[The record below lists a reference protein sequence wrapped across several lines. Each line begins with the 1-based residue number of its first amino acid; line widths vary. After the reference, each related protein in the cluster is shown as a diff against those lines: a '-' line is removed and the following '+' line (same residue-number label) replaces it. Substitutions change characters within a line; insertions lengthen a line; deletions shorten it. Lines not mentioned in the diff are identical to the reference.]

1 MHFQWFPFRILHPQI
16 FQGSIL
22 GPLFFLLYI
31 NDLPNCLSYSE
42 PRMYVDDTHL
52 TYWSGN
58 IHFIQSSL
66 NEDLLNISLWLTA
79 NKLTLNMTKTEFMLI
94 GWRRQKLDNLPS
106 LPSLN
111 VNNIP
116 IKHSQCFK
124 SFGVLID
131 KNLTWENH
139 DDALSKEIAYLRNQD
154 CKLHKWTACAVH
166 LPDLWINKFWPLRYS
181 FATHLINPVY
191 HDCSMKKQPISTAVV
206 LEFRELL

>member
-1 MHFQWFPFRILHPQI
+1 MVLRNALSVVPFQKVAPSHFPGINI
-16 FQGSIL
+16 
-22 GPLFFLLYI
+22 FLLYI

-66 NEDLLNISLWLTA
+66 DKDLLNMSHWLTA

-94 GWRRQKLDNLPS
+94 GSRLQELNNLPS

-124 SFGVLID
+124 S
-131 KNLTWENH
+131 
-139 DDALSKEIAYLRNQD
+139 Y
-154 CKLHKWTACAVH
+154 
-166 LPDLWINKFWPLRYS
+166 
-181 FATHLINPVY
+181 
-191 HDCSMKKQPISTAVV
+191 
-206 LEFRELL
+206 

>member
-1 MHFQWFPFRILHPQI
+1 MMVLRNAFSMVPFQNLAPSNFPGINIRASI
-16 FQGSIL
+16 FW
-22 GPLFFLLYI
+22 LYI
-31 NDLPNCLSYSE
+31 NDLPNNYCLSYSD

-66 NEDLLNISLWLTA
+66 NKDLLNISRWLTA

-94 GWRRQKLDNLPS
+94 GSRRQELNNLPS

-124 SFGVLID
+124 S
-131 KNLTWENH
+131 
-139 DDALSKEIAYLRNQD
+139 Y
-154 CKLHKWTACAVH
+154 
-166 LPDLWINKFWPLRYS
+166 
-181 FATHLINPVY
+181 
-191 HDCSMKKQPISTAVV
+191 
-206 LEFRELL
+206 

>member
-1 MHFQWFPFRILHPQI
+1 MVLRNALSVVPFQKVAPSHSPGINI
-16 FQGSIL
+16 
-22 GPLFFLLYI
+22 FLLYI

-58 IHFIQSSL
+58 IHSIQSSL
-66 NEDLLNISLWLTA
+66 NKDLLNISRWLTA

-94 GWRRQKLDNLPS
+94 GSRRQELNNLPS

-124 SFGVLID
+124 S
-131 KNLTWENH
+131 
-139 DDALSKEIAYLRNQD
+139 Y
-154 CKLHKWTACAVH
+154 
-166 LPDLWINKFWPLRYS
+166 
-181 FATHLINPVY
+181 
-191 HDCSMKKQPISTAVV
+191 
-206 LEFRELL
+206 